1 MEVGSSMQGSRCTS
15 AEVDTQVPISFSP
28 LLTGRSGFAKSE
40 RGQGNTDAHNSN
52 LAITALVSRMS
63 EHQSVSTIQSVTE
76 ENKSSSRSSMEFP
89 SLYQNKQ
96 VTSLVHTLLTN
107 RPGKSGLTGV
117 HKRKLILPE

>member
-1 MEVGSSMQGSRCTS
+1 MEVGSSMEGSRCTS

-63 EHQSVSTIQSVTE
+63 EHQYQ
-76 ENKSSSRSSMEFP
+76 P
-89 SLYQNKQ
+89 SNLLMKKINL
-96 VTSLVHTLLTN
+96 LVDPQWNFHPFIKTN
-107 RPGKSGLTGV
+107 R
-117 HKRKLILPE
+117 